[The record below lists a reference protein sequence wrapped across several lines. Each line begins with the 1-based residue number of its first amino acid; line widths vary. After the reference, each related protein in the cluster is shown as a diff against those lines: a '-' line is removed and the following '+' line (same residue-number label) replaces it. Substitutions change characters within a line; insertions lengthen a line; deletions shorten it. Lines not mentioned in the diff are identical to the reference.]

1 MQIRLM
7 AEITDD
13 SGKKVVAPIE
23 IEREIPS
30 MEEFGDSSKF
40 YETFDRYERPVLD
53 ARAELMEKLTKEYLE
68 QAALKKRWGQ
78 TENVN
83 WRQK

>member
-1 MQIRLM
+1 
-7 AEITDD
+7 
-13 SGKKVVAPIE
+13 
-23 IEREIPS
+23 

-83 WRQK
+83 LRQK